1 MAIFQVAWFIAAAK
15 RHVAVFSHIGWKV
28 SARVSASPMFE
39 QPERPFRE
47 KICSGVCYKSLFCT
61 LLY

>member
-1 MAIFQVAWFIAAAK
+1 MALCQVAQFVAAAK
-15 RHVAVFSHIGWKV
+15 RHVEVFSHIGWKV
-28 SARVSASPMFE
+28 SALVSASPMFE

-47 KICSGVCYKSLFCT
+47 KICSGVCYKSLFCI